1 MWLCYVLALPGIYI
15 GPIHGT
21 VNAQLPPL
29 TSPSSCVLRHQAA
42 QVCQGEQAVEP
53 IAKGVSF
60 FPMTVTLLIVL
71 QFAAQIPRADAADL
85 TACGARMQEQ
95 QNAARNTTNTTE
107 LPPELRI
114 SYEECLVE
122 CGAGMGDVNW
132 QGFSQNFG
140 AWLLP
145 WITLMFQIPFGA
157 ERKSYT
163 FGLYRT

>member
-1 MWLCYVLALPGIYI
+1 MLNPSLKFYHSSPTTVALLMI
-15 GPIHGT
+15 
-21 VNAQLPPL
+21 
-29 TSPSSCVLRHQAA
+29 
-42 QVCQGEQAVEP
+42 
-53 IAKGVSF
+53 
-60 FPMTVTLLIVL
+60 L
-71 QFAAQIPRADAADL
+71 QFTAQIPCADAVDL

-107 LPPELRI
+107 LPLELRI

-122 CGAGMGDVNW
+122 CGTGMGNVNW

-157 ERKSYT
+157 ERKSHT
-163 FGLYRT
+163 FVLYCT